1 MPKNEISKKEEEVLK
16 KDIVKELK
24 EKVLSEVDKEI
35 KASILE
41 NTKKYKED
49 LKEEIREDVNNEVED
64 LVKKEEKRLLK
75 GKNSAIF
82 KRDIVIAVF
91 FALIL
96 YFGYCLYDVK
106 YFNFMKSECERNG
119 NCYVGENTNSNE
131 GENKE
136 QKEEVVKDKDWY
148 IKNYGDLLD
157 KTKLSLSAD
166 SVSAYYLYST
176 DRKVSEM
183 KSSILLNLAYNTL
196 SSKSIKTNSVSITVE
211 GDDLKEAFEK
221 LFGSTVNYKP
231 TSFNYNC
238 LSFKYNQDKDK
249 FTANNE
255 KCSTANNKIVEEIDD
270 MYEEGDVLYII
281 TNAAIYNES
290 ENSFYTFDNLYEP
303 EVTGVTEEDVLANA
317 RKLNRYQYQFKKS
330 DEENYYLDS
339 IIKLK

>member
-1 MPKNEISKKEEEVLK
+1 MPKSEISKKDEEILK
-16 KDIVKELK
+16 KEIVKELK
-24 EKVLSEVDKEI
+24 EKVLSEVEKEI
-35 KASILE
+35 KTSIVE
-41 NTKKYKED
+41 NTEKYKEG

-75 GKNSAIF
+75 GKNAAIF
-82 KRDIVIAVF
+82 KRDVVILVF
-91 FALIL
+91 FGLIL

-106 YFNFMKSECERNG
+106 YFDFMKSECERNG
-119 NCYVGENTNSNE
+119 NCYVGENNNNNV
-131 GENKE
+131 GENKN
-136 QKEEVVKDKDWY
+136 QVQEVVKDKDWY

-157 KTKLSLSAD
+157 KTKLTLSAD

-176 DRKVSEM
+176 DRRVNEM

-211 GDDLKEAFEK
+211 GNDLKEAFEK

-238 LSFKYNQDKDK
+238 LSFKYSQDKDRY
-249 FTANNE
+249 TADNE
-255 KCSTANNKIVEEIDD
+255 KCSTANNKILEEIDD

-281 TNAAIYNES
+281 TNATIYNES
-290 ENSFYTFDNLYEP
+290 ESSFYTFDNLYEP
-303 EVTGVTEEDVLANA
+303 AFMDVTENDLSVHA
-317 RKLNRYQYQFKKS
+317 RNLNRYQYQFKKVE
-330 DEENYYLDS
+330 DTYYLDS